1 MCQEILKKNLDHQFL
16 IALLTDLRYHLQMFN
31 QSQLD
36 AIDTAIHTHL
46 IAAGLDHV
54 IFMDMAGN
62 TIAKHDNGK
71 NFLDST
77 AFAALAAGNF
87 AAVDAMAK
95 LVGETE
101 FSLLF
106 HKGEKSSIHFS
117 KVNNDTLL
125 ITMFNK
131 NISLGLVRLK
141 VAETIKKINI
151 ILGSDG

>member
-1 MCQEILKKNLDHQFL
+1 
-16 IALLTDLRYHLQMFN
+16 MFN
-31 QSQLD
+31 ETQLE
-36 AIDTAIHTHL
+36 AIDNVIQINL
-46 IAAGLDHV
+46 IKAGLDNV

-71 NFLDST
+71 SHLDST

-95 LVGETE
+95 LVGESE

-117 KVNNDTLL
+117 KINDETLL

-131 NISLGLVRLK
+131 DISLGLVRLK
-141 VAETIKKINI
+141 VAETIKEINN
-151 ILGSDG
+151 ILAND

>member
-1 MCQEILKKNLDHQFL
+1 
-16 IALLTDLRYHLQMFN
+16 MFN
-31 QSQLD
+31 QNQLD
-36 AIDTAIHTHL
+36 AIDDVIDTNL
-46 IAAGLDHV
+46 IKAGIDHV

-62 TIAKHDNGK
+62 TIAKHNNG
-71 NFLDST
+71 NSTLDSV

-95 LVGETE
+95 LVGESE

-117 KVNNDTLL
+117 KANDNTLL

-131 NISLGLVRLK
+131 DISLGIVRLK
-141 VAETIKKINI
+141 VGESIKQINQ
-151 ILGSDG
+151 ILLNE

>member
-1 MCQEILKKNLDHQFL
+1 MFNESQLKAIDKV
-16 IALLTDLRYHLQMFN
+16 ICTDLIE
-31 QSQLD
+31 
-36 AIDTAIHTHL
+36 AGIDY
-46 IAAGLDHV
+46 V

-71 NFLDST
+71 NRLDSV

-95 LVGETE
+95 LVGESE

-106 HKGEKSSIHFS
+106 HKGEKSSIHFN
-117 KVNNDTLL
+117 KVDDDTIL
-125 ITMFNK
+125 ITMFTK

-141 VAETIKKINI
+141 VSEAIKQINKILAEK
-151 ILGSDG
+151 

>member
-1 MCQEILKKNLDHQFL
+1 
-16 IALLTDLRYHLQMFN
+16 MFN
-31 QSQLD
+31 QDQLN
-36 AIDTAIHTHL
+36 AIDNVIKTNL
-46 IAAGLDHV
+46 IKAGLDDV

-71 NFLDST
+71 SHLDST

-95 LVGETE
+95 LVGESE

-117 KVNNDTLL
+117 KVSDDTLL
-125 ITMFNK
+125 IAMFNK
-131 NISLGLVRLK
+131 DISLGLVRLK
-141 VAETIKKINI
+141 VAETIKGIND
-151 ILGSDG
+151 ILTNNQS

>member
-1 MCQEILKKNLDHQFL
+1 
-16 IALLTDLRYHLQMFN
+16 MFN
-31 QSQLD
+31 QNQLD
-36 AIDTAIHTHL
+36 AIDNVIQDNL
-46 IAAGLDHV
+46 IAAGLDNV
-54 IFMDMAGN
+54 IFVDMAGN

-71 NFLDST
+71 SHLDST

-117 KVNNDTLL
+117 KVDDETLL

-131 NISLGLVRLK
+131 DISLGLVRLK
-141 VAETIKKINI
+141 VAETIKGINT
-151 ILGSDG
+151 ILAND

>member
-1 MCQEILKKNLDHQFL
+1 
-16 IALLTDLRYHLQMFN
+16 MFN
-31 QSQLD
+31 QNQLD
-36 AIDTAIHTHL
+36 AIDSAILTNL
-46 IAAGLDHV
+46 IESGMDHV

-62 TIAKHDNGK
+62 TIAKHNNGK
-71 NFLDST
+71 KRLDST

-95 LVGETE
+95 LVGESE

-117 KVNNDTLL
+117 KVNEDTLL

-131 NISLGLVRLK
+131 DIALGLVRLK
-141 VAETIKKINI
+141 VAETVNEI
-151 ILGSDG
+151 IHILDAK

>member
-1 MCQEILKKNLDHQFL
+1 
-16 IALLTDLRYHLQMFN
+16 MFN

-36 AIDTAIHTHL
+36 AIDTAILSNL
-46 IAAGLDHV
+46 IEAGLDNV

-71 NFLDST
+71 SLLDST

-95 LVGETE
+95 LVGESE

-117 KVNNDTLL
+117 RINDETLL
-125 ITMFNK
+125 IAMFNK
-131 NISLGLVRLK
+131 DISLGLVRLK
-141 VAETIKKINI
+141 VAQTIKEINT
-151 ILGSDG
+151 ILSK

>member
-1 MCQEILKKNLDHQFL
+1 
-16 IALLTDLRYHLQMFN
+16 MFN

-36 AIDTAIHTHL
+36 GIDHIIQANL
-46 IAAGLDHV
+46 IESGLDNV
-54 IFMDMAGN
+54 IFLDMAGN
-62 TIAKHDNGK
+62 AIAKHDNGK
-71 NFLDST
+71 TQLDSI

-117 KVNNDTLL
+117 KVTDDTLL
-125 ITMFNK
+125 IAMFNK
-131 NISLGLVRLK
+131 DISLGLVRLK
-141 VAETIKKINI
+141 VAETIDGIKKILTENA
-151 ILGSDG
+151 

>member
-1 MCQEILKKNLDHQFL
+1 
-16 IALLTDLRYHLQMFN
+16 MFN

-36 AIDTAIHTHL
+36 AIDNVILANL
-46 IAAGLDHV
+46 IQAGLDDV

-62 TIAKHDNGK
+62 TIAKHNNGK
-71 NFLDST
+71 SSLDST

-95 LVGETE
+95 LVGESE

-117 KVNNDTLL
+117 KVNDETLL
-125 ITMFNK
+125 IAMFNK
-131 NISLGLVRLK
+131 DISLGLVRLK
-141 VAETIKKINI
+141 VAETIKEINR
-151 ILGSDG
+151 ILAGN

>member
-1 MCQEILKKNLDHQFL
+1 MLSE
-16 IALLTDLRYHLQMFN
+16 
-31 QSQLD
+31 SQLN
-36 AIDTAIHTHL
+36 AIDKVIQANL
-46 IAAGLDHV
+46 IESGIDNV
-54 IFMDMAGN
+54 IYIDMAGN
-62 TIAKHDNGK
+62 AISKLDNGK
-71 NFLDST
+71 THLDST

-117 KVNNDTLL
+117 KVDDETLL

-131 NISLGLVRLK
+131 DISLGLVRLK
-141 VAETIKKINI
+141 VTETIRQINT
-151 ILGSDG
+151 ILTGDEQ